1 MKCCSRKWNKL
12 TGSEAVEYDKSSAI
26 RCSKCN
32 YMAHLYFVRDDD
44 DCGDYYCPHNNC
56 TGSLVYFC
64 IGCNLQTDEVI

>member
-1 MKCCSRKWNKL
+1 MKCCSRKWNRL